1 MLLKADLKSDTISVT
16 INRKILMSNVLFL
29 ASCAIAIDGKNCK
42 YQFTSK
48 WHHGFQYTFMVIKT
62 KLLNCVFN

>member
-29 ASCAIAIDGKNCK
+29 ASCAIAIDGK
-42 YQFTSK
+42 
-48 WHHGFQYTFMVIKT
+48 I
-62 KLLNCVFN
+62 L